1 MLMFHSFDHEN
12 IEFFSMFSFNVSMF
26 FKSSFYSPHKI
37 IQSNVEKS
45 LLKNEL
51 NLTFLSRGLILRVA
65 ARLNEKLSEVFLVNL
80 SLIFLGQFS
89 LSPDL

>member
-1 MLMFHSFDHEN
+1 MKTLNFSQCFP
-12 IEFFSMFSFNVSMF
+12 SMFQCFSKALFT
-26 FKSSFYSPHKI
+26 PHKI
-37 IQSNVEKS
+37 IQSSVEKS
-45 LLKNEL
+45 LLKNKL